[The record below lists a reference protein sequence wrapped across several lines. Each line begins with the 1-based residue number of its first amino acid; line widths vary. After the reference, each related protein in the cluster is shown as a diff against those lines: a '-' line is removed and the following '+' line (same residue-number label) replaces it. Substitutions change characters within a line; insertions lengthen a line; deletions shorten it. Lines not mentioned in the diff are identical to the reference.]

1 MRQTKNKVA
10 KSKVPNNNESKNV
23 SIRENSTTK
32 KRIKQ
37 KSLGTIVAVKLK
49 GTNTPNKNQSSVVQN
64 KLKTKSQVSIKQKQS
79 QHEISKEP
87 TKEYKNDI
95 ETSDSLTNKANEAS
109 DVPVISFTKVTKE
122 NFGKTLLARKRNI
135 TDTNTKKTLSS
146 IFSKRPESEVKETSL
161 FDSSKKR
168 EPDENDISKKKAKEE
183 FKEESKKPSDSPEKI
198 NLGKKKKKKQLEKS
212 KTDNNSNVGDNKNI
226 NFSHKPV
233 GKISSLFGHNPDI
246 PNIGQRLVKPI
257 NEPIFTGTTFTD
269 LKIHPFMVSI
279 VEMAYLI

>member
-10 KSKVPNNNESKNV
+10 ESKVPNNNESKKV
-23 SIRENSTTK
+23 SVRENSTTK

-37 KSLGTIVAVKLK
+37 KSLGAIVALKLK
-49 GTNTPNKNQSSVVQN
+49 EGTNTSNKNQSSVVQN
-64 KLKTKSQVSIKQKQS
+64 KLKTKSQVNIKQKQS
-79 QHEISKEP
+79 RQEISKES

-95 ETSDSLTNKANEAS
+95 ETSDSLTNKVNEAS

-122 NFGKTLLARKRNI
+122 NFGKTLLARKRNV

-146 IFSKRPESEVKETSL
+146 IFSKQPESEVKETSL
-161 FDSSKKR
+161 FDSLKKR
-168 EPDENDISKKKAKEE
+168 EPDENNISKKKAKEE
-183 FKEESKKPSDSPEKI
+183 FKEESKKLSDSPEKI
-198 NLGKKKKKKQLEKS
+198 NLGKKKQLEKS
-212 KTDNNSNVGDNKNI
+212 KTDNNRNVGDNKNTY
-226 NFSHKPV
+226 FFHKSV
-233 GKISSLFGHNPDI
+233 GRISSLFGHNPDI

-279 VEMAYLI
+279 VEMAYLV